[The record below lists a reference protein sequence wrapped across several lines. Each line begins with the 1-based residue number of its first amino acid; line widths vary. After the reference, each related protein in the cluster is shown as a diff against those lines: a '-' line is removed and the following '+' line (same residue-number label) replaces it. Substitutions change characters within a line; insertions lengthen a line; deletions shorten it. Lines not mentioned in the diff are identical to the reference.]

1 MKTAGSHSKKLE
13 VPVKGVRSIRYS
25 PFREIGH
32 LERKKKKKIRLFYRR
47 NYIKFQPLVP

>member
-1 MKTAGSHSKKLE
+1 MKTAGNHSKKLE

-32 LERKKKKKIRLFYRR
+32 LERKKIDSF
-47 NYIKFQPLVP
+47 ID

>member
-32 LERKKKKKIRLFYRR
+32 LERKKKIRLFYRL
-47 NYIKFQPLVP
+47 NYIKFQPPVP

>member
-32 LERKKKKKIRLFYRR
+32 LERKKKKKLDYFIDGITL
-47 NYIKFQPLVP
+47 NSNP

>member
-1 MKTAGSHSKKLE
+1 MKTAGSHSKKLK

-32 LERKKKKKIRLFYRR
+32 LERKKKKIRLFYRL

>member
-1 MKTAGSHSKKLE
+1 MKTAGNHSKKLE

-32 LERKKKKKIRLFYRR
+32 LERKKNRLFYRL
-47 NYIKFQPLVP
+47 NCIKFQPLVP